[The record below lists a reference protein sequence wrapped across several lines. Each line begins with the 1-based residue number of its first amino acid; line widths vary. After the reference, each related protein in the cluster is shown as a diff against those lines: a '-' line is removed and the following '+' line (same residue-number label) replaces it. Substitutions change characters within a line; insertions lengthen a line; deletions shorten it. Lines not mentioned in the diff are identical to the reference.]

1 LLRSFFASRFPRS
14 LTPRG
19 GRSRT
24 RAAKGK
30 NWDGPQPAIE
40 KFELSGDK
48 AVRATGKDDFVW
60 EPFWLSAN
68 EFLCIVQKQN
78 ERQPSIYRMSL
89 DGKNPKLLV
98 KHARTPS
105 ATAP

>member
-40 KFELSGDK
+40 KFELSADK

-68 EFLCIVQKQN
+68 EFLCIVQK
-78 ERQPSIYRMSL
+78 
-89 DGKNPKLLV
+89 
-98 KHARTPS
+98 
-105 ATAP
+105 